1 MLELKALLLTQGM
14 HGMVSQVEGLAKAL
28 GLSYKHQKIE
38 LKSFWNLIPPKI
50 SPISENLVKNKFV
63 CDCKVVISC
72 GRKSVIPS
80 VALKKRLGNQIFN
93 IHVQDPKVSFKHFDL
108 IVSPEHDNL
117 KGENIINTIGAIHYL
132 NKKEINENS
141 QYLGIEKDKRR
152 ELVAFII
159 GGPNKYYNYSEKQ
172 IHELFNKVKTL
183 FTPDKF
189 KIIVIPSYRTPENIL
204 KIAYNTFSINH
215 HVVKT
220 IDKSAYLSALSISNY
235 IVVTCDSTSMISE
248 AAMTGK
254 PVYIAMMKT
263 FKPTGRFKKFYSQLK
278 DLGITRELEDRV
290 ESWSYNSL
298 NEVNRI
304 APIVKAKMKKHGIN
318 REHQ

>member
-38 LKSFWNLIPPKI
+38 LKSFWNLVPPKI

-63 CDCKVVISC
+63 CDCKVIISC

-80 VALKKRLGNQIFN
+80 IALKKRLGDQIFN
-93 IHVQDPKVSFKHFDL
+93 IHIQDPKISFKYFDL

-117 KGENIINTIGAIHYL
+117 KGENVISTTGAIHYL
-132 NKKEINENS
+132 TKKEIMDNS
-141 QYLGIEKDKRR
+141 QYLGIERDKRR

-159 GGPNKYYNYSEKQ
+159 GGPNKYYKYSEKQ
-172 IHELFNKVKTL
+172 IHELFNKIKTL

-204 KIAYNTFSINH
+204 KMAFNTFNIDH

-220 IDKSAYLSALSISNY
+220 IDKKAYLSALAISNY

-254 PVYIAMMKT
+254 PVYIAMMKSL
-263 FKPTGRFKKFYSQLK
+263 KPTGRFKKFYSQLR
-278 DLGITRELEDRV
+278 DLGITRELENTV
-290 ESWSYNSL
+290 ESWSYNKL
-298 NEVNRI
+298 NEVTRI
-304 APIVKAKMKKHGIN
+304 APIIKTRMKKNGII
-318 REHQ
+318 

>member
-28 GLSYKHQKIE
+28 GLNYKHQKIE

-63 CDCKVVISC
+63 CDCKIIISC

-80 VALKKRLGNQIFN
+80 IALKKRLGNEIFN
-93 IHVQDPKVSFKHFDL
+93 IHIQDPKVSFEHFDL
-108 IVSPEHDNL
+108 IVSPEHDRL
-117 KGENIINTIGAIHYL
+117 KGENIINTTGAIHYL
-132 NKKEINENS
+132 TKKEINDNS
-141 QYLGIEKDKRR
+141 KYLGIEKDKRK

-204 KIAYNTFSINH
+204 KIAFNTFSINH
-215 HVVKT
+215 HVVKN
-220 IDKSAYLSALSISNY
+220 IDKKAYLSALAISNY

-254 PVYIAMMKT
+254 PVYIAMMRS
-263 FKPTGRFKKFYSQLK
+263 FKPTGRFKKFYSQLR
-278 DLGITRELEDRV
+278 DLGITRELKDTV
-290 ESWSYNSL
+290 ESWSYNKL

-304 APIVKAKMKKHGIN
+304 APIVKAKMKKHGII
-318 REHQ
+318 

>member
-14 HGMVSQVEGLAKAL
+14 HGMISQVEGLAKAL

-63 CDCKVVISC
+63 CDCKVIISC

-80 VALKKRLGNQIFN
+80 IALKKRLSNQIFT
-93 IHVQDPKVSFKHFDL
+93 IHIQDPKVSFKHFDL

-117 KGENIINTIGAIHYL
+117 KGENIISTTGAIHYL
-132 NKKEINENS
+132 TKKEINDNS
-141 QYLGIEKDKRR
+141 KYLGIEKDKRK

-189 KIIVIPSYRTPENIL
+189 KIVVIPSYRTPENIL
-204 KIAYNTFSINH
+204 KIAFNTFNFNH

-220 IDKSAYLSALSISNY
+220 IDKKAYLSALAISNY

-248 AAMTGK
+248 AAITGK
-254 PVYIAMMKT
+254 PVYIAMMKS
-263 FKPTGRFKKFYSQLK
+263 FKPTGRFKKFYSQLR

-304 APIVKAKMKKHGIN
+304 APIVKTKMKKNGII
-318 REHQ
+318 

>member
-63 CDCKVVISC
+63 CDCKVIISC

-80 VALKKRLGNQIFN
+80 IALKKRLGSQIFN
-93 IHVQDPKVSFKHFDL
+93 IHIQDPKVSFEHFDL
-108 IVSPEHDNL
+108 IVSPEHDRL
-117 KGENIINTIGAIHYL
+117 KGENIINTTGAIHYL
-132 NKKEINENS
+132 TKKEINDNS
-141 QYLGIEKDKRR
+141 KYLGIEKNKRK

-204 KIAYNTFSINH
+204 KIAFNTFSINH
-215 HVVKT
+215 HVVKN
-220 IDKSAYLSALSISNY
+220 IDKKAYLSALAISNY

-248 AAMTGK
+248 AAITGK
-254 PVYIAMMKT
+254 PIYIAMMKS

-304 APIVKAKMKKHGIN
+304 APIVKAKMKKHGII
-318 REHQ
+318 

>member
-63 CDCKVVISC
+63 CDCKVIISC

-80 VALKKRLGNQIFN
+80 IALKKRLGNQIFN

-108 IVSPEHDNL
+108 IITPEHDNL

-141 QYLGIEKDKRR
+141 KYLGIEKDKRR

-159 GGPNKYYNYSEKQ
+159 GGPNKYYKYSEKQ

-189 KIIVIPSYRTPENIL
+189 KIIVVPSYRTPENIL
-204 KIAYNTFSINH
+204 KIAFNTFSINH
-215 HVVKT
+215 HVVKN
-220 IDKSAYLSALSISNY
+220 IDKKAYLSALAISNY
-235 IVVTCDSTSMISE
+235 IIVTCDSTSMISE
-248 AAMTGK
+248 AAITGK
-254 PVYIAMMKT
+254 PVYIAMMKS

-304 APIVKAKMKKHGIN
+304 APMVKAKMKKNGII
-318 REHQ
+318 

>member
-63 CDCKVVISC
+63 CDCKIIISC

-80 VALKKRLGNQIFN
+80 IALKKRLGNQIFN
-93 IHVQDPKVSFKHFDL
+93 IHIQDPKVSFEHFDL
-108 IVSPEHDNL
+108 IVSPEHDRL
-117 KGENIINTIGAIHYL
+117 RGENIINTTGAIHYL
-132 NKKEINENS
+132 TKKEINDNS
-141 QYLGIEKDKRR
+141 KYLGIEKDKRK

-204 KIAYNTFSINH
+204 KIAFNTFSINH
-215 HVVKT
+215 HVVKN
-220 IDKSAYLSALSISNY
+220 IDKKAYLSALAISNY

-254 PVYIAMMKT
+254 PVYIAMMKS
-263 FKPTGRFKKFYSQLK
+263 FKPTGRFKKFYSQLR
-278 DLGITRELEDRV
+278 DLGITRELENRV

-304 APIVKAKMKKHGIN
+304 APIVKTKMKKNGII
-318 REHQ
+318 